1 MEPTVTD
8 ANVVL
13 GRIGSDSFMN
23 GRSDELDR
31 EGAASAIDRQLALPL
46 GDPGPDR
53 TDQVAQGII
62 DLATVTMS
70 GAIKEITVERGRDI
84 REYQLFVFGGGG
96 PLFGRNSR
104 VV

>member
-1 MEPTVTD
+1 
-8 ANVVL
+8 
-13 GRIGSDSFMN
+13 MN
-23 GRSDELDR
+23 GRLKLDR

-46 GDPGPDR
+46 GYSGPDR

-96 PLFGRNSR
+96 PLFGAELGA
-104 VV
+104 